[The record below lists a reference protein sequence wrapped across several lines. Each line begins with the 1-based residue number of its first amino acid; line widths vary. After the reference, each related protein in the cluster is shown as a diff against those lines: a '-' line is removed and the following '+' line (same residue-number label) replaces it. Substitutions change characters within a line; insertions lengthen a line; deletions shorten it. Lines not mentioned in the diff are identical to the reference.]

1 MPDIPPGLSAAL
13 AERYRIER
21 ELGAGGMA
29 TVYLAQDLKHDRPV
43 AIKVLR
49 PELAVAIGAE
59 RFLREI
65 ATTANL
71 RHPHILPLYDSGEA
85 AGLLFYVMP
94 FVDGES
100 LRTRLERDRQLPL
113 EDALRISREV
123 ADALSYAH
131 ARGVIHRD
139 IKPENILLEGNHAVV
154 ADFGIARAVDAA
166 GGAQLTETGLAIG
179 TPTYMSPE
187 QAAGNQDLDGR
198 SDLYALACVLYE
210 MLAGQ
215 PPFSGPTA
223 ESLVRQHIMVDAPP
237 VTNLRPAVP
246 AGVAAALQRALA
258 KTPADRFNPVA
269 QFSEA
274 LHGQAA
280 SAAKPATA
288 LVPPVNGRGVGRWV
302 AVGAAVIIAA
312 AALAYGLRGSPVDDS
327 GDLSSIAV
335 LPFTDMSAAGDMEY
349 FGDGMAEEI
358 LNALAGLPG
367 LKVAGRTSSF
377 SFKDKG
383 ADLKSIG
390 AALGVGTLL
399 EGSVRRSADR
409 IRITAQ
415 LIRASDQSHLWSE
428 TFDRGFD
435 EDVFA
440 IQDEIARAIVTALQ
454 VQLGGRAAPSVAVQR
469 GTDNL
474 DAYNAYLLGR
484 FQWNRRTRDGVL
496 GSIAS
501 FRQAIRL
508 DPNYAR
514 AYTGVA
520 DAYAIAGNFG
530 WMAPREA
537 FPQAREAV
545 DKALALNPELAE
557 AHVSL
562 GAILSWYEW
571 DFAGADRAF
580 QRALALNP
588 ENAFAR
594 YWYSLLLDYTNRREE
609 ARAQIEA
616 ALRLDPLALQIRNG
630 IANRHQWYG
639 DYESAIRE
647 YRAILEID
655 PDFQNAR
662 RWLGVA
668 YLEAGQPREGLAVL
682 DSVPESFA
690 GDVESLRGWGLAL
703 LGRTDEARLALR
715 GLLPR
720 GASSLPYAVRG
731 YSVLG
736 EPDEAFRA
744 LHGAW
749 DARLYPLLQMV
760 LTPASDPLR
769 RDLRFNQLLEDIGLL
784 KYWQ

>member
-1 MPDIPPGLSAAL
+1 MPDIPPGLAAAL

-274 LHGQAA
+274 LRGQAA
-280 SAAKPATA
+280 SAAIPTTGLVSPA
-288 LVPPVNGRGVGRWV
+288 NGRGVGRWA
-302 AVGAAVIIAA
+302 AVGAAVLIAA
-312 AALAYGLRGSPVDDS
+312 AALAYGLRGSPVVDS

-454 VQLGGRAAPSVAVQR
+454 VQLGGRAAPSIAAQR

-474 DAYNAYLLGR
+474 EAYNAYLLGR
-484 FQWNRRTRDGVL
+484 FQWNRRTRDG
-496 GSIAS
+496 
-501 FRQAIRL
+501 
-508 DPNYAR
+508 
-514 AYTGVA
+514 
-520 DAYAIAGNFG
+520 
-530 WMAPREA
+530 
-537 FPQAREAV
+537 
-545 DKALALNPELAE
+545 
-557 AHVSL
+557 
-562 GAILSWYEW
+562 
-571 DFAGADRAF
+571 
-580 QRALALNP
+580 
-588 ENAFAR
+588 
-594 YWYSLLLDYTNRREE
+594 
-609 ARAQIEA
+609 
-616 ALRLDPLALQIRNG
+616 
-630 IANRHQWYG
+630 
-639 DYESAIRE
+639 
-647 YRAILEID
+647 
-655 PDFQNAR
+655 
-662 RWLGVA
+662 
-668 YLEAGQPREGLAVL
+668 
-682 DSVPESFA
+682 
-690 GDVESLRGWGLAL
+690 
-703 LGRTDEARLALR
+703 
-715 GLLPR
+715 
-720 GASSLPYAVRG
+720 
-731 YSVLG
+731 
-736 EPDEAFRA
+736 
-744 LHGAW
+744 
-749 DARLYPLLQMV
+749 
-760 LTPASDPLR
+760 
-769 RDLRFNQLLEDIGLL
+769 
-784 KYWQ
+784 